1 MNKLLLTVA
10 ALITAAGTAPVSAY
24 ALQETRRRKQ
34 RPFERDSSRS
44 TRASGTQ
51 SPRGT
56 QAHRSRKPTPTP
68 GSGCTKLPYRTR
80 KGPKSLSFSTLR
92 ERLWIWSNEVPA
104 RPSHKRKSPPRPQG
118 KARRSPGKTGPPAE
132 GLFAN
137 RPFLYTI
144 IAIFA
149 SEKHYEKNPMTKV
162 LMPLTTP
169 ARSSPAY
176 TA

>member
-24 ALQETRRRKQ
+24 ALAGN
-34 RPFERDSSRS
+34 
-44 TRASGTQ
+44 AS
-51 SPRGT
+51 T
-56 QAHRSRKPTPTP
+56 QATAVRTGFVEIDPSELPQAVRYAIASRYASSSIEKAYANAGIRLYKITVP
-68 GSGCTKLPYRTR
+68 
-80 KGPKSLSFSTLR
+80 TLR
-92 ERLWIWSNEVPA
+92 ERLWTWSNEVPA

-118 KARRSPGKTGPPAE
+118 KARRSPGETGPPAE

-149 SEKHYEKNPMTKV
+149 GEKHYEKESDDKG
-162 LMPLTTP
+162 
-169 ARSSPAY
+169 ADCRG
-176 TA
+176 